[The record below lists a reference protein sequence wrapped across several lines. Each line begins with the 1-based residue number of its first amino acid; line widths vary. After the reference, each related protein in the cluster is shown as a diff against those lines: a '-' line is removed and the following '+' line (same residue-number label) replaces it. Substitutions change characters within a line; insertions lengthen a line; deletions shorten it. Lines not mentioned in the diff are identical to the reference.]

1 MDKVDFKRSLPSF
14 RAKQGRFDVIEV
26 PEMQYLVIDGHGD
39 PNTSPDFTAAVTS
52 LYPLAYGL
60 KFFSKLELGRD
71 YVVPP
76 LEGLWWADDM
86 ATFTSARDKSA
97 WYFTLMLLVPDWL
110 DGGHFEG
117 VVDTVRA
124 KGSEPRLCE
133 VRFETLREGTCVQTL
148 HIGPFDDEG
157 PVLQHMHAEII
168 PDAGMTMTGKHHEI
182 YLSDVRRTAPQK
194 LRTILRQPAAPQGSA
209 AARPASADR
218 GGGPHTG
225 APT

>member
-110 DGGHFEG
+110 DLSCFTLVSRSWPEILDLFDQLRGRWRKFGWEYEFVSDRKS
-117 VVDTVRA
+117 VV
-124 KGSEPRLCE
+124 
-133 VRFETLREGTCVQTL
+133 
-148 HIGPFDDEG
+148 
-157 PVLQHMHAEII
+157 
-168 PDAGMTMTGKHHEI
+168 
-182 YLSDVRRTAPQK
+182 
-194 LRTILRQPAAPQGSA
+194 
-209 AARPASADR
+209 
-218 GGGPHTG
+218 
-225 APT
+225 